1 MENVYV
7 GLGSNLADPPAQI
20 EAGLRALA
28 HLPRTCLSARSHSY
42 RSIPWGCTDQP
53 EFVNAVV
60 RLDTRLEP
68 RELLGQLLAIERRA
82 GRERDGV
89 RWGPRVLDLDILLY
103 GDRRIAEPGLRVPHP
118 HLTERAF
125 VLVPL
130 AEIAP
135 DLDIPGHGRVVDLLA
150 RIDASACA
158 PFVPDARV
166 AE

>member
-1 MENVYV
+1 MEKVYI
-7 GLGSNLADPPAQI
+7 GLGSNLADPPAQV
-20 EAGLRALA
+20 ETGLRALA
-28 HLPRTCLSARSHSY
+28 QLPRTRLAARSRPY
-42 RSIPWGCTDQP
+42 RSMPWGRTDQP
-53 EFVNAVV
+53 TFVNAVA
-60 RLDTRLEP
+60 RLDTGLEP

-82 GRERDGV
+82 GREREGA

-103 GDRRIAEPGLRVPHP
+103 GDCRIAEPGLRVPHP
-118 HLTERAF
+118 HLHERAF

-135 DLDIPGHGRVVDLLA
+135 DLDIPGHGRVADLLA

-158 PFVPDARV
+158 PFVADARV